1 MIRNLFFEKVM
12 LKHKKY
18 LYVEVT
24 KEEGKK
30 KRIYYVKVRVLKSR
44 DNSDPQ
50 KYIVLDIVRTSKP
63 RTAKVLSV
71 DVLPTDVKQLI
82 LSKV

>member
-1 MIRNLFFEKVM
+1 M

-18 LYVEVT
+18 VYVEVT
-24 KEEGKK
+24 KEEGKR

-50 KYIVLDIVRTSKP
+50 KYTVLDLVRTSKP

>member
-1 MIRNLFFEKVM
+1 MSHNLFFGKVM
-12 LKHKKY
+12 LKHNKY
-18 LYVEVT
+18 VYVEVT

-50 KYIVLDIVRTSKP
+50 KYIVLDLVRTSKP

>member
-1 MIRNLFFEKVM
+1 MIRNLFFGKVM

-18 LYVEVT
+18 VYVEVT

-50 KYIVLDIVRTSKP
+50 KYIVLDLVRTSKP

>member
-1 MIRNLFFEKVM
+1 MICNLFFGKVM
-12 LKHKKY
+12 LKHNKY
-18 LYVEVT
+18 VYVEVT

-50 KYIVLDIVRTSKP
+50 KYIVLDLVRTSKP

>member
-1 MIRNLFFEKVM
+1 MIRNLFFGKVM
-12 LKHKKY
+12 LKHNKY
-18 LYVEVT
+18 VYVEVT

-50 KYIVLDIVRTSKP
+50 KYIVLDLVRTSKP

>member
-1 MIRNLFFEKVM
+1 M
-12 LKHKKY
+12 LKHNKY
-18 LYVEVT
+18 VYVEVT

-50 KYIVLDIVRTSKP
+50 KYIVLDLVRTSKP

>member
-1 MIRNLFFEKVM
+1 M
-12 LKHKKY
+12 LKHNKY
-18 LYVEVT
+18 VYVEVT

-30 KRIYYVKVRVLKSR
+30 KRIYYVKVRVLKGR

-50 KYIVLDIVRTSKP
+50 KYIVLDLVRTSKP

>member
-1 MIRNLFFEKVM
+1 M

-18 LYVEVT
+18 VYVEVT

-50 KYIVLDIVRTSKP
+50 KYIVLDLVRTGKP